1 MHPSY
6 LRKCVLGAMLLLL
19 LLAIFRNWE
28 CRKSKYP
35 AIGREGIGVELGERE
50 RGICPTSHRWPAIR
64 ASSATPL
71 VRASSSLFLLSQ
83 SFCLFISVIVS
94 VSSHVWIDLK
104 VARKGAARGS
114 GRENSQCEGHR
125 TGAWLS
131 CVSDTEETGVAGVRE
146 EKMRSGR

>member
-94 VSSHVWIDLK
+94 VSSHVWIRLYLPISLNMPLRPRAHFSLPQSLSVSSFQFLGENL
-104 VARKGAARGS
+104 VA
-114 GRENSQCEGHR
+114 QFI
-125 TGAWLS
+125 LS
-131 CVSDTEETGVAGVRE
+131 YTAGYPE
-146 EKMRSGR
+146 D